1 MGESMGMNRALQVSL
16 LKELMSQLDEGRNI
30 DAGVQYVM
38 PTTPY
43 ICPDVASKEWQVLFR
58 NHPQLVGLS
67 GDLPKAD
74 SFFTLNDFGVPI
86 LATRDK
92 DGVFHAFLNACRHRG
107 VQVTNEVR
115 GEKKR
120 FTCPFH
126 AWTYSAQGKLL
137 AIPEEDHFG
146 EIDKSCHG
154 LIRLP
159 AIERNGLLWV
169 HPQPEGELDIDNL
182 LGSLS
187 DEIASLDF
195 GSYIYAGG
203 TEIDMKLNWK
213 LANDTFGETY
223 HFQKLHKNTL
233 GQIFYGNN
241 LAYEEFGKNHRF
253 VTASKQIYTLRDKPE
268 SEWRLTDGA
277 FLIYYLFP
285 NIQIVVN
292 AGRVNLVRIYPD
304 PENPARSI
312 TRITSYFDQVVADV
326 VLADQSDD
334 DIPKVTADNVYDA
347 SKPVG
352 AVATLD
358 ATLEVFYSTVAQEDY
373 VMGEYQQRAAQ
384 SGLLPHV
391 IFGRNE
397 PALHHF
403 HQSFRKAIGLA
414 PLEKINFSQR
424 QKS

>member
-213 LANDTFGETY
+213 LAN
-223 HFQKLHKNTL
+223 
-233 GQIFYGNN
+233 
-241 LAYEEFGKNHRF
+241 
-253 VTASKQIYTLRDKPE
+253 VPSVKP
-268 SEWRLTDGA
+268 
-277 FLIYYLFP
+277 
-285 NIQIVVN
+285 
-292 AGRVNLVRIYPD
+292 
-304 PENPARSI
+304 
-312 TRITSYFDQVVADV
+312 ITSR
-326 VLADQSDD
+326 SC
-334 DIPKVTADNVYDA
+334 T
-347 SKPVG
+347 
-352 AVATLD
+352 
-358 ATLEVFYSTVAQEDY
+358 
-373 VMGEYQQRAAQ
+373 
-384 SGLLPHV
+384 
-391 IFGRNE
+391 
-397 PALHHF
+397 
-403 HQSFRKAIGLA
+403 
-414 PLEKINFSQR
+414 KIL
-424 QKS
+424 